1 MDDLHSLLKRQLRRC
16 FGSEQEVPPA
26 LGPFLAMVNDSYR
39 QSDDDRKMLEHSLDL
54 TSQELMNINADNR
67 AVLEGLID
75 IYLRVDEQ
83 GVVQY
88 FRGSPRTRLVTEGTA
103 DMTGRTLGDV
113 LSPTAETAL
122 RNALGTVIT
131 DGSITRVEYHEA
143 GPPERYVEAWLG
155 LLHTRQIGVMI
166 RDITE
171 SRTAFMRE
179 QDLQQRLARSQR
191 MESLGLLAGGVAHD
205 LNNILS
211 PLVAYPD
218 MILETIDAANPAR
231 RLIQQMQQSAV
242 RASSIIQDLLALA
255 RRGNF
260 SPEPV
265 DLNKLVGN
273 YLRTAD
279 FHVIKNRF
287 PAIAFSS
294 SLAPELPPI
303 EASANYVSQI
313 VMNLAINAFEAV
325 ESEGRVMIITDA
337 VETGENQGVYDV
349 IPPGHYV
356 RLRVIDDGIGMSRD
370 QLDRIFEP
378 FYTLKR
384 AGNSGTGLG
393 LTVVYGSVKDC
404 RGFIDVVS
412 APGKGSEFIVYFPAS
427 RKPLPA
433 PAAVRKEDLRGSA
446 RILVV
451 DDVAEQRALVGHLL
465 SHLGYHVT
473 SANSGR
479 EAMEHCQREAFDL
492 LLLDMILGNGM
503 DGLDT
508 FHAVRAIHPA
518 QRCLIVSGFSENERV
533 HAAIASGALGYV
545 QKPYTLES
553 LGRMVRQALMEPV
566 RVG

>member
-1 MDDLHSLLKRQLRRC
+1 MDDLHSLLKRQLHRC
-16 FGSEQEVPPA
+16 FGTLQDFPA
-26 LGPFLAMVNDSYR
+26 ALEPLIAMVNDSYR

-88 FRGSPRTRLVTEGTA
+88 FRSSPRTRLVSEGTA

-122 RNALGTVIT
+122 RDALGAVIT
-131 DGSITRVEYHEA
+131 DGSITRIEYYEA

-155 LLHTRQIGVMI
+155 LLHNRQIGVMI

-171 SRTAFMRE
+171 SRTAAQRE
-179 QDLQQRLARSQR
+179 QDLQLRLARSQR

-287 PAIAFSS
+287 PRVAFSS

-325 ESEGRVMIITDA
+325 EAEGRVMIITDA
-337 VETGENQGVYDV
+337 VQTGENQGVYDV

-384 AGNSGTGLG
+384 TGNSGTGLG

-404 RGFIDVVS
+404 RGYIDVLS

-427 RKPLPA
+427 KKPLPA
-433 PAAVRKEDLRGSA
+433 PAPVRKEDLRGSA

-465 SHLGYHVT
+465 SHLGYHVD
-473 SANSGR
+473 AAMSGR
-479 EAMEHCQREAFDL
+479 EAVERCQREVYDL
-492 LLLDMILGNGM
+492 LLLDMILGDGM

-508 FHAVRAIHPA
+508 FHGVRAIRPD

-553 LGRMVRQALMEPV
+553 LGRMVRQALVQP
-566 RVG
+566 GTIG